1 MKIMTNKAWRKQIL
15 QKERK
20 EKKKKKKLT
29 EDGKKRNKEKINKGK
44 EVK

>member
-20 EKKKKKKLT
+20 EKKKKTHGRWQEKK
-29 EDGKKRNKEKINKGK
+29 
-44 EVK
+44 